1 MYVNKNIKNN
11 VSNWSSR
18 QEISKDIK
26 DLNNVINN
34 FVLLDIP

>member
-1 MYVNKNIKNN
+1 MYVNKNIKN

-26 DLNNVINN
+26 DLNNAINN